1 MIVKDEEKD
10 IERCLKSVYK
20 YIDYWV
26 IIDTGSKDKTIK
38 KVKSLMK
45 NRFKVPGELHE
56 RPWVDFSHNRN
67 ESLEI
72 AETKADY
79 VMFMDADDI
88 FKPDKNFNFDF
99 IDAEK
104 YIAYN
109 VPFSVNKINFERT
122 MFVKSG
128 EGLRYTGVL
137 HECIGHEDSELF
149 HSKTFWAPHCRVEA
163 NASPLKRAA
172 TEKEKY
178 LNDAK
183 VLEDALKDDPD
194 NSRYWF
200 YLGQCYGDAGEDLKS
215 IEAYEKRIEMGP
227 PLEEIYLSLY
237 RIAASRMR
245 ITEDKEIFFRDLSK
259 AWEYMPYKTEAASA
273 IMEVLVSMGR
283 NSLAFSYGEMTI
295 KFQRYYGKGSNLF
308 TLSDCEDFIFPKNY
322 AIAAEKCGF
331 YEVARDAL
339 KLLLETGGENIK
351 RKELIKKISEVDSK
365 CKA

>member
-10 IERCLKSVYK
+10 IERCLKRVYK

-38 KVKSLMK
+38 KIKSLMK

-67 ESLEI
+67 EALEI

-88 FKPDKNFNFDF
+88 FMPEKNFSFDF
-99 IDAEK
+99 IDDTN
-104 YIAYN
+104 YIAYH
-109 VPFSVNKINFERT
+109 VPFSVNNINFERSL
-122 MFVKSG
+122 FIKSG

-137 HECIGHEDSELF
+137 HECIEHEDKDMF
-149 HSKTFWAPHCRVEA
+149 HSKTSWAPYCRVEA
-163 NASPLKRAA
+163 NASPLKRAD
-172 TEKEKY
+172 TKKEKY

-183 VLEDALKDDPD
+183 VLEAALKDDPD
-194 NSRYWF
+194 NTRYQF
-200 YLGQCYGDAGEDLKS
+200 YLGQCYGDAGEDYKS
-215 IEAYEKRIEMGP
+215 IEAYEKRVDMGP

-245 ITEDKEIFFRDLSK
+245 ITNDKEIFLRDLSK

-295 KFQRYYGKGSNLF
+295 KFQRYYGKGANLF
-308 TLSDCEDFIFPKNY
+308 SLSDCEDFIFPKNY

-339 KLLLETGGENIK
+339 KLLLKTGGDNIK
-351 RKELIKKISEVDSK
+351 KNELIKKINEIELK